1 MINAVGGRAKR
12 SGDPAGQALLINPKE
27 GLKVYKIKKSVIF
40 FAAVMTAAALTACK
54 ETPTLPSTDNLHL
67 VTTPAR
73 TSSTYTGTTVEYVP
87 STSAAQR
94 RNSPNMPDMPDFPDM
109 DMGAADNP
117 FDSDFYALF
126 GNNSAE
132 YPDFSAAPEDDSGDH
147 LPASETS
154 VPFAEPDDISI
165 SREDVPDEAM
175 TNMTEPVT
183 ARVETA
189 FPGAQMPDFTF
200 SYPVETTVTA
210 VPPETLTTTGGTFPQ
225 TEPFDIR
232 EYMPSMEDFP
242 DFGDI
247 EFDTADFGR

>member
-1 MINAVGGRAKR
+1 MHKLKK
-12 SGDPAGQALLINPKE
+12 PAA
-27 GLKVYKIKKSVIF
+27 F
-40 FAAVMTAAALTACK
+40 FAAIMTAAALTACK
-54 ETPTLPSTDNLHL
+54 ETPTLPSTDNMHL

-87 STSAAQR
+87 GVTAGSR
-94 RNSPNMPDMPDFPDM
+94 RNNLDMPDMPDFPDM

-132 YPDFSAAPEDDSGDH
+132 YPDYSAAPEDDSGEH

-154 VPFAEPDDISI
+154 VPYTDPDDISV
-165 SREDVPDEAM
+165 SREDIPDEAM
-175 TNMTEPVT
+175 TNMTEPAT

-189 FPGAQMPDFTF
+189 FPGVQMPDFTF
-200 SYPVETTVTA
+200 SYPAETTVTA
-210 VPPETLTTTGGTFPQ
+210 VPPETLTTTGGTLPQ

-232 EYMPSMEDFP
+232 EYMPAMNDFP
-242 DFGDI
+242 DFGEI
-247 EFDTADFGR
+247 EFDTADFSR

>member
-1 MINAVGGRAKR
+1 MYRSKKPAV
-12 SGDPAGQALLINPKE
+12 
-27 GLKVYKIKKSVIF
+27 F
-40 FAAVMTAAALTACK
+40 FAAAVTAAALTACK
-54 ETPTLPSTDNLHL
+54 ETPTIPPTDNLHPI
-67 VTTPAR
+67 TTPAR

-87 STSAAQR
+87 TASAAQR
-94 RNSPNMPDMPDFPDM
+94 RNSLDMPDMPDMPSFPDM

-117 FDSDFYALF
+117 FDSEFYALF
-126 GNNSAE
+126 GNNGAE
-132 YPDFSAAPEDDSGDH
+132 YPDYSVAPEDDSGEH

-154 VPFAEPDDISI
+154 VPYTEPDDISI

-189 FPGAQMPDFTF
+189 FPGGQMPDFTF
-200 SYPVETTVTA
+200 SYPAPTTVTA
-210 VPPETLTTTGGTFPQ
+210 ADGTFPPETLTTAGGMLPQ

-232 EYMPSMEDFP
+232 EYMPDMGDFP